1 MISLKVSHWLSKFW
15 YDSHQIGVLRHGVP
29 SRHTNHR
36 IFLFMASMML
46 GPPLWS
52 CCRRRWNFLRL
63 EGLRFSAQASATFS
77 WGVEGVSCSGSP
89 PQKKI
94 RVLNFPMVTV
104 SNQHSLRISIQT
116 NIAKA
121 ENDCF
126 TVQLNE
132 YHQVQDETISNCS
145 LCFTVQV
152 DGQTFL
158 KGLLSKGVYI

>member
-1 MISLKVSHWLSKFW
+1 MTLHLITIKLGW
-15 YDSHQIGVLRHGVP
+15 
-29 SRHTNHR
+29 RHTSPEKKLWLQWCLATAFQR
-36 IFLFMASMML
+36 Q

-63 EGLRFSAQASATFS
+63 EGLRFSAQALATFS
-77 WGVEGVSCSGSP
+77 WGVEGSVAP
-89 PQKKI
+89 DLPKKI
-94 RVLNFPMVTV
+94 RVLNFPTVTV

-132 YHQVQDETISNCS
+132 YIPLVQDETISNCS

-152 DGQTFL
+152 DGQTLL
-158 KGLLSKGVYI
+158 KRLLSKGV